1 MKIFLISFSQKN
13 QKALEQDQDTYIR
26 VEELQE
32 LNSQPLK
39 ISYPEVRDLTGKQW
53 GSETLSGDIGMKT
66 MIVEPHLT
74 ADYLLNLVP
83 EMPIWCHAPPP
94 SFSCSLDVKKNKKQ
108 NSDHICCLGAG
119 FFHLGRY
126 FKHFS

>member
-13 QKALEQDQDTYIR
+13 QKALEQDQDLYIR

-39 ISYPEVRDLTGKQW
+39 ISYLEVRDLTGKQW

-66 MIVEPHLT
+66 MKKLLNPLF
-74 ADYLLNLVP
+74 LLNL
-83 EMPIWCHAPPP
+83 
-94 SFSCSLDVKKNKKQ
+94 
-108 NSDHICCLGAG
+108 LG
-119 FFHLGRY
+119 L
-126 FKHFS
+126 S